1 MSKNNAVAV
10 KAHVLGFPRIG
21 AQRELKFAV
30 EKFWRGEITEAELTQ
45 VGQTL
50 RRQHW
55 AWQAEAGLDFVTVGD
70 FAWYDQILNTAA
82 LLGAIP
88 ARFGFDAQQLS
99 LPQYFELARGNPTQF
114 AMEMTKY
121 FDTNYHYLVPELSSQ
136 TRFDGG
142 VEWLFDEVA
151 DAILHG
157 HAVKVALPGPLTFL
171 WLSKCKQDG
180 YNKLDL
186 LPSIVAAYT
195 RIFNKLTAL
204 GVEQIQIDEPILA
217 LQLPAEWVAAF
228 EPTYGTLGR
237 QGLQVLLTTYFDSVL
252 EHAGLLA
259 SLPVAGVHID
269 AVRAPEQLSQFAALW
284 PANKALSVGVIDGRN
299 IWATDLVKT
308 LAVLKP
314 IHAQLGSALWI
325 APSCS
330 LLHVPVDL
338 AQETQLDTELKSWLA
353 FAKQKLQELGA
364 LKRGLNGG
372 DITSALT
379 SNADAQHARR
389 ISKRIHNPSVAAR
402 LGALTHQGKVDQRA
416 APFVA
421 RQAAQ
426 RQRFN
431 LPLLPTTTI
440 GSFPQTKEIRAA
452 RAAFKKGEISAAQY
466 QAAMQAEIA
475 LVVKKQDELG
485 IDVPVHG
492 EAERNDMV
500 EYFGEQL
507 AGFAFTQLGWVQSY
521 GSRCVKP
528 PILFGD
534 VSRPSPMTVAWS
546 SYAQSLTTKPMKGM
560 LTGPVTIL
568 QWSFVR
574 DDQPRSVTCDQIALA
589 IRDEVCDLEN
599 AGIGIIQIDEPAF
612 REGLPLKQSDWADYL
627 NWAGRAFRISA
638 SGVANDTQI
647 HTHMCYSEFNDILPA
662 IAAMDADV
670 ITIETSRSDM
680 ELLEAFAGKTV
691 SETAGEAFIYP
702 NEIGPGVYDIH
713 SPRVPQVNE
722 MVRLIAKALEVVPAE
737 RLWINPD
744 CGLKTRAWPETE
756 AALANMLAAA
766 QLARAALAAGQR
778 LSFGGA
784 TVPTPTVLGGCT
796 CN

>member
-1 MSKNNAVAV
+1 MSKNNDLAV

-30 EKFWRGEITEAELTQ
+30 EKFWRGEISEVELAQ

-50 RRQHW
+50 RRRHW

-88 ARFGFDAQQLS
+88 ARFGFNAQQLS
-99 LPQYFELARGNPTQF
+99 LPQYFELARGNSAQF

-136 TRFDGG
+136 SRFDGG
-142 VEWLFDEVA
+142 VEWLFDEIE
-151 DAILHG
+151 DAIAQG
-157 HAVKVALPGPLTFL
+157 HPVKVVLPGPLTFL
-171 WLSKCKQDG
+171 WLAKSKQEG
-180 YNKLDL
+180 YDKLELLATIVAGYTRVINKL
-186 LPSIVAAYT
+186 AT
-195 RIFNKLTAL
+195 L
-204 GVEQIQIDEPILA
+204 GIDHLQLDEPILA
-217 LQLPAEWVAAF
+217 LQLPAEWVAAL
-228 EPTYGTLGR
+228 EPTYRTLAA
-237 QGLQVLLTTYFDSVL
+237 QGVKLLLATYFDSVV
-252 EHAGLLA
+252 EHAQRLADLPIAGL
-259 SLPVAGVHID
+259 HID
-269 AVRAPEQLSQFAALW
+269 GVRAPGQLATFAAIW
-284 PANKALSVGVIDGRN
+284 PNDKVLSLGVIDGRN
-299 IWATDLVKT
+299 IWAADLSQVLST
-308 LAVLKP
+308 LQAL
-314 IHAQLGSALWI
+314 HANLGAALWI

-330 LLHVPVDL
+330 LLHTPVDL
-338 AQETQLDTELKSWLA
+338 AQETQLDADLKSWLA
-353 FAKQKLQELGA
+353 FAKQKLAELSL
-364 LKRGLNGG
+364 LKRALNGD
-372 DITSALT
+372 DISTPLAL
-379 SNADAQHARR
+379 NQAAQQARR
-389 ISKRIHNPSVAAR
+389 SSARIHNPAVAAR
-402 LGALTHQGKVDQRA
+402 LAALPHQDKVDQRA
-416 APFVA
+416 APFA
-421 RQAAQ
+421 TRQAAQ

-452 RAAFKKGEISAAQY
+452 RAAFKKGEILAAQY
-466 QAAMQAEIA
+466 QAAMKAEIA

-546 SYAQSLTTKPMKGM
+546 GYAQSLTTKPMKGM

-589 IRDEVCDLEN
+589 IRDEVCNLEN

-612 REGLPLKQSDWADYL
+612 REGLPLKQNDWADYL

-680 ELLEAFAGKTV
+680 ELLEAFSGKN
-691 SETAGEAFIYP
+691 GDAFVYP

-756 AALANMLAAA
+756 AALANMLQATA
-766 QLARAALAAGQR
+766 LARQAIAEGRELRPASASATIAQP
-778 LSFGGA
+778 SGGVCCA
-784 TVPTPTVLGGCT
+784 H
-796 CN
+796 

>member
-1 MSKNNAVAV
+1 MSSTNSVNV
-10 KAHVLGFPRIG
+10 KAHILGFPRIG

-30 EKFWRGEITEAELTQ
+30 EKFWRGEISEGELSQ

-50 RRQHW
+50 RRRHW

-88 ARFGFDAQQLS
+88 ARFGFDAKRLS
-99 LPQYFELARGNPTQF
+99 LPQYFELARGNTEQF

-121 FDTNYHYLVPELSSQ
+121 FDTNYHYLVPEISSK
-136 TRFDGG
+136 TTFDGG
-142 VEWLFDEVA
+142 VEWFFHEIE
-151 DAILHG
+151 DAITQG
-157 HAVKVALPGPLTFL
+157 HAVKAVLPGPLTFL

-195 RIFNKLTAL
+195 RIINKLAAL
-204 GVEQIQIDEPILA
+204 GVAHLQLDEPILA
-217 LQLPAEWVAAF
+217 LQLPAEWVAAL
-228 EPTYGTLGR
+228 EPTYRTLCE
-237 QGLQVLLTTYFDSVL
+237 QGVKIVLATYFDSVT
-252 EHAGLLA
+252 EHAPLLA
-259 SLPVAGVHID
+259 KLPLAGLHID
-269 AVRAPEQLSQFAALW
+269 AVRAPEQLLSFAAQW
-284 PANKALSVGVIDGRN
+284 PSNKVLSLGVIDGRN
-299 IWATDLVKT
+299 IWAADLVK
-308 LAVLKP
+308 VLGQIKP
-314 IHAQLGSALWI
+314 VHAQLGASLWI

-330 LLHVPVDL
+330 LLHTPVDL
-338 AQETQLDTELKSWLA
+338 AQEEKLDAELKSWLA
-353 FAKQKLQELGA
+353 FAKQKLAELSV

-372 DITSALT
+372 DITAELT
-379 SNADAQHARR
+379 LNADAQHARR
-389 ISKRIHNPSVAAR
+389 TSKRIHNPAVAAR
-402 LGALTHQGKVDQRA
+402 LAALAPSADQRWA
-416 APFVA
+416 DFAT

-426 RQRFN
+426 RKRFN
-431 LPLLPTTTI
+431 LPVLPTTTI

-452 RAAFKKGEISAAQY
+452 RAAFKKGDLSLEQY
-466 QAAMQAEIA
+466 EAAMKAEIA

-507 AGFAFTQLGWVQSY
+507 AGFAFTQFGWVQSY

-528 PILFGD
+528 PVLFGD
-534 VSRPSPMTVAWS
+534 VSRPSAMTVAWS
-546 SYAQSLTTKPMKGM
+546 SYAQSLTNKPMKGM

-589 IRDEVCDLEN
+589 IRDEVVDLEE

-612 REGLPLKQSDWADYL
+612 REGLPLKQADWSKYL
-627 NWAGRAFRISA
+627 DWAGRAFRISA

-680 ELLEAFAGKTV
+680 DLLEAFAGKN
-691 SETAGEAFIYP
+691 GDAFIYP

-722 MVRLIAKALEVVPAE
+722 MLRLIAKALEVVPAE

-744 CGLKTRAWPETE
+744 CGLKTRGWPETE
-756 AALANMLAAA
+756 AALANMLEATKT
-766 QLARAALAAGQR
+766 ARAAISEGRQLIVDSAKIPTE
-778 LSFGGA
+778 SHGA
-784 TVPTPTVLGGCT
+784 CA
-796 CN
+796 CH